1 MEPKEAANQM
11 VVEQLGRGVR
21 GTLAVLLIS
30 WLLAALSL
38 YLGKEWFPRSG
49 SLMCLAGAVAA
60 FHMSGSIHRA
70 LVFLLKEQF
79 MSAERDIELAL
90 EPPKRYDRVLYFAY
104 STGAVG
110 TVIWGYGDLIY

>member
-1 MEPKEAANQM
+1 MEPKEAANRM
-11 VVEQLGRGVR
+11 VVERLGRGVR
-21 GTLAVLLIS
+21 GTLALLLIS

-70 LVFLLKEQF
+70 LVFLLKEHF
-79 MSAERDIELAL
+79 VSAERDVELAL
-90 EPPKRYDRVLYFAY
+90 ELPKRYDRVLYFAY
-104 STGAVG
+104 LTGAVG